1 VEKILLKIFHQFS
14 CKLKNIA
21 YICSA
26 ELKKYRDEKRVFYI
40 LKYNPHGQITIGRGF
55 GTPHG
60 SQWFFAL
67 WGFCYWRVKEW
78 QKDSQFQRNFAL
90 RYSSGIRLRVNT
102 VG

>member
-1 VEKILLKIFHQFS
+1 M
-14 CKLKNIA
+14 
-21 YICSA
+21 
-26 ELKKYRDEKRVFYI
+26 KKSFYI

-55 GTPHG
+55 GTPRQASG
-60 SQWFFAL
+60 FCFV
-67 WGFCYWRVKEW
+67 GFCYWRVKEW